1 MTKMVLFNNIEEAIQ
16 GVKDGHITWEKLL
29 ELKEVYDD
37 AYKVSREYG
46 YVGVGCITWAC
57 RALQEYQGM
66 QTPEIEV
73 PTLYTDEDFT

>member
-1 MTKMVLFNNIEEAIQ
+1 MKTYYSIEEALN
-16 GVKDGHITWEKLL
+16 GVTAGEITWERLL
-29 ELKEVYDD
+29 ELKDVYDD
-37 AYKVSREYG
+37 AYKVSGEYG

-73 PTLYTDEDFT
+73 PVLYTDEDFT